1 MLGHVMIERDYFFI
15 GLLVFFILPVV
26 PLKTIYKIQIAALC
40 YIRAKLEERWPVVPL
55 PGSKP
60 LK

>member
-40 YIRAKLEERWPVVPL
+40 YIRA
-55 PGSKP
+55 
-60 LK
+60 